1 MIDQNSS
8 MIPRDAPRYGVEHNY
23 SVWGANTVITFHRVP
38 WSPDYRDVVNFES
51 QTELDLY
58 LKRNSNGISYTTV
71 SYAKAYENVRVP
83 LPFNAIYDINYLR
96 VFNPA
101 QPISGDRAKAFYYF
115 VKDIK
120 YIAPE
125 TTELIV
131 QLDVYQTFGRDI
143 TFGRCFVERGHIG
156 VANSRRMDDYGR
168 TYLTVPEGFDL
179 GSDYYTQSVY
189 EHKLA
194 DNSGENKIHILVWT
208 TTNIAAG
215 DYGSVD
221 NPNMTTAS
229 ASHMAG
235 LPNGT
240 DVLWFTDVRQYFLML
255 ATLSNYPWI
264 TQGIQMVYGVPP
276 LELEDFEWDETTITV
291 DNRSFTFRKLT
302 GGDMPPKLIS
312 LVPNFRDK
320 INIESRYRYLDK
332 FKTYPYT
339 AIELT
344 TYTGTPI
351 TLKPECVTDT
361 NLNIVQ
367 LSHFSVPS
375 PRVMFHPYRYN
386 SEPYTTLDFNTG
398 YRSNGHD
405 FGDFMDLMTGFFNF
419 PTFSV
424 VNDSGLLYMAGNANS
439 IAYQRSAADWAQQRA
454 LTANQLGYD
463 QTSSQLSLQSALTSL
478 GIDAATSQTMLANQ
492 TAMLHGLTNGGLSVI
507 GGAANRNPVGGIL
520 SGVGDVANAAISMN
534 QNTQQTAISNQLS
547 RQQMLAQTSQGAF
560 VRDTNKDYGDYA
572 ARGDYAMAIGAIN
585 AKVQDAQLI
594 PPTTSGQVGGEAF
607 NLVAWRWAVHAKIKR
622 IAPYAMRMIGD
633 YWLRYGYAVNRF
645 TVPPKNMKCM
655 SKFTY
660 WKLRE
665 SYISTGN
672 VPETYRQ
679 SIRGIFEKGV
689 TVWSNPDDMKLDFGD
704 LDNSPLNGIKL

>member
-1 MIDQNSS
+1 
-8 MIPRDAPRYGVEHNY
+8 
-23 SVWGANTVITFHRVP
+23 
-38 WSPDYRDVVNFES
+38 
-51 QTELDLY
+51 
-58 LKRNSNGISYTTV
+58 
-71 SYAKAYENVRVP
+71 
-83 LPFNAIYDINYLR
+83 
-96 VFNPA
+96 
-101 QPISGDRAKAFYYF
+101 
-115 VKDIK
+115 
-120 YIAPE
+120 
-125 TTELIV
+125 
-131 QLDVYQTFGRDI
+131 
-143 TFGRCFVERGHIG
+143 
-156 VANSRRMDDYGR
+156 
-168 TYLTVPEGFDL
+168 
-179 GSDYYTQSVY
+179 
-189 EHKLA
+189 
-194 DNSGENKIHILVWT
+194 
-208 TTNIAAG
+208 
-215 DYGSVD
+215 
-221 NPNMTTAS
+221 
-229 ASHMAG
+229 
-235 LPNGT
+235 
-240 DVLWFTDVRQYFLML
+240 
-255 ATLSNYPWI
+255 
-264 TQGIQMVYGVPP
+264 
-276 LELEDFEWDETTITV
+276 
-291 DNRSFTFRKLT
+291 
-302 GGDMPPKLIS
+302 
-312 LVPNFRDK
+312 
-320 INIESRYRYLDK
+320 
-332 FKTYPYT
+332 
-339 AIELT
+339 
-344 TYTGTPI
+344 
-351 TLKPECVTDT
+351 
-361 NLNIVQ
+361 
-367 LSHFSVPS
+367 
-375 PRVMFHPYRYN
+375 
-386 SEPYTTLDFNTG
+386 
-398 YRSNGHD
+398 
-405 FGDFMDLMTGFFNF
+405 MDLMTGFFNF

-463 QTSSQLSLQSALTSL
+463 QASSQLSLQSALTSL

-492 TAMLHGLTNGGLSVI
+492 TAMLHGLTSGGLSVI

-547 RQQMLAQTSQGAF
+547 RQQMLAQTGQGAF